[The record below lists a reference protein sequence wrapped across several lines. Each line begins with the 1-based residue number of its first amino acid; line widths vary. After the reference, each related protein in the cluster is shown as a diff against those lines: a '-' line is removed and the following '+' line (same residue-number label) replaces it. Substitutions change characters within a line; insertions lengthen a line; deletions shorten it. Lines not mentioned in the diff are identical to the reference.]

1 MDIRTISGFLA
12 ELELNNNR
20 AWFEEHRDTFKIRI
34 EKPFREFIQTLLDQ
48 ITKIEKSGPL
58 RAEDAVF
65 RIYRDIRF
73 SKDKSPYKTYLS
85 AIISPDGRTGMQLPG
100 VYVELRADVVYVYAG
115 IYQTDAK
122 SLKTLR
128 TNISERLDDFRKIYS
143 DSGFKEF
150 FGEIQG
156 DKGKVLPAELKMKS
170 VLEPLLYNKSFYVV
184 SQFAIDFD
192 EPEKLQK
199 EIMARYRSAMPL
211 NRFLRQALEE

>member
-20 AWFEEHRDTFKIRI
+20 AWFEEHRDTFKTRI

-115 IYQTDAK
+115 IYQTDA
-122 SLKTLR
+122 
-128 TNISERLDDFRKIYS
+128 
-143 DSGFKEF
+143 
-150 FGEIQG
+150 
-156 DKGKVLPAELKMKS
+156 
-170 VLEPLLYNKSFYVV
+170 
-184 SQFAIDFD
+184 
-192 EPEKLQK
+192 
-199 EIMARYRSAMPL
+199 
-211 NRFLRQALEE
+211 